1 MFSKGQ
7 WLFAILFFIAFVI
20 VIVYSYLK
28 DKKLHKKY
36 YKGAR
41 WVLIGFLL
49 FVITL
54 FAIKQL

>member
-7 WLFAILFFIAFVI
+7 WVFAILFFIAFVI
-20 VIVYSYLK
+20 VIIYSYLK

-36 YKGAR
+36 YKGAI
-41 WVLIGFLL
+41 WVLVGFLL

-54 FAIKQL
+54 LVIKQM